1 MHYKKFFQK
10 IKKVKKT
17 LKKRLTRWAKC
28 GKLYVR
34 AQRGVIFLYGVF
46 LLWQLKRQEQKSLLN
61 APNASIET
69 TTVLRTKRTIPID
82 WFFPNTARSARSTP
96 NTKNLNN
103 L

>member
-1 MHYKKFFQK
+1 MHDKNFFQK

-69 TTVLRTKRTIPID
+69 TILLKIRRTIPTD
-82 WFFPNTARSARSTP
+82 LF
-96 NTKNLNN
+96 
-103 L
+103 